1 MSLLVLSNVS
11 KSFGGVVA
19 AADVNMTIE
28 AGKITGLI
36 GPNGA
41 GKTTLVNLII
51 GIFYPTTGSIHLDG
65 DDITRISPDAVVRK
79 GIARTFQNIR
89 LLRTETVL
97 ENVVAGFH
105 RLQQASLW
113 SDVMGLPASWRERSD
128 FQKRGR
134 ILLERFGMASYE
146 KQMAGT
152 LSYGHQRRVEM
163 MRALA
168 MNPRLLLLD
177 EPIAGMNDVEAFELG
192 EMFKALADSGLAI
205 LMIEH
210 NVGFVRS
217 FCSHVYVLNTGRII
231 GEGAPDVVTSQAAVI
246 EAYLGKRG

>member
-1 MSLLVLSNVS
+1 MSLLVLSEVS
-11 KSFGGVVA
+11 KAFGGVVA
-19 AADVNMTIE
+19 AADVNMSVE
-28 AGKITGLI
+28 SGKITGLI

-51 GIFYPTTGSIHLDG
+51 GVFYPTQGSIRLDG
-65 DDITRISPDAVVRK
+65 EDISRISPDAVVRK
-79 GIARTFQNIR
+79 GVARTFQNIR
-89 LLRTETVL
+89 LLKTATVL

-105 RLQQASLW
+105 RLQTAPLW
-113 SDVMGLPASWRERSD
+113 SDILGLPPSWRERRS
-128 FQKRGR
+128 FQNQGR
-134 ILLERFGMASYE
+134 DLLERFGMRSYE
-146 KQMAGT
+146 TQLAGT

-177 EPIAGMNDVEAFELG
+177 EPIAGMNDVEAYELG
-192 EMFKALADSGLAI
+192 EMFKALAASGLAI

-231 GEGAPDVVTSQAAVI
+231 GEGVPDVVISQPAVI
-246 EAYLGKRG
+246 EAYLGKR